1 MNYVFLS
8 PHFPDNFYQFCV
20 ALRKYGVT
28 ILGLAD
34 EYYYNLRP
42 ELRDALIEYF
52 KVEDMHNYDQL
63 LRALG
68 YFTFKYGKIDRIDSQ
83 NEYWLETEAKLR
95 TDFNIPGIK
104 LDQIQAI
111 KCKSKMKQIFIR
123 AGVSVARGKVLKNLN
138 EALEFVEEVG
148 YPIVAKPDKG
158 VGAADTFKIE
168 NEKQLKNFFEI
179 KPKIDYIFE
188 EYIKGQICSFD
199 GLTDKEGNP
208 LFFTSH
214 VYQRG
219 IMETVNDD
227 LHIYYYSLRE
237 IPEDLI
243 DAGLR
248 ILKAFE
254 VKERFF
260 HFEFFKLNDGR
271 YVALEVNMRPPGGLT
286 TDMFNYAC
294 DFDIYKEFANMLL
307 YNSLSEEYIRKYHVC
322 YVGRK
327 FNKNYSHSHDEI
339 LKNFG
344 SIIAHH
350 QHINSIFGRA
360 LGDYGYILR
369 YPTLNKIFE
378 AIEFIHKLN

>member
-271 YVALEVNMRPPGGLT
+271 YFALEVNMRPPGGLT
-286 TDMFNYAC
+286 TDML
-294 DFDIYKEFANMLL
+294 IMLAIL
-307 YNSLSEEYIRKYHVC
+307 IFIKNLPICYCITLFRKSILENIMFVMWEENLTKI
-322 YVGRK
+322 
-327 FNKNYSHSHDEI
+327 I
-339 LKNFG
+339 L
-344 SIIAHH
+344 
-350 QHINSIFGRA
+350 
-360 LGDYGYILR
+360 ILTTR
-369 YPTLNKIFE
+369 Y
-378 AIEFIHKLN
+378 